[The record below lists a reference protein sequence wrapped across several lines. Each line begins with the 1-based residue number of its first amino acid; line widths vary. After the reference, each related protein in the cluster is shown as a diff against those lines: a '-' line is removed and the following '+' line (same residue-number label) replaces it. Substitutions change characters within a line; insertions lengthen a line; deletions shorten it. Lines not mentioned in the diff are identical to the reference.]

1 MADPV
6 GIAYDVLLAA
16 GVALLGLGV
25 FWAHL
30 TDLEAHLR
38 TKGRAS
44 ARWLSRFRRSEGS
57 HVSFAAGW
65 IVFGVF
71 WFLHVW
77 DYANQEDLLNALGAA
92 VALPVFLFF
101 AYHEWLSYKWKEDYE
116 PLRFLGGA
124 AFFASAIY
132 FAFARLPTVAAGL
145 IDLVADQTASAVNL
159 LGYNFSAGFA
169 TCGGIPVSQGGLP
182 VPACPSGE
190 AITVGL
196 YRGLPIGNPV
206 VNIVLA
212 CTALQAYAVAGS
224 LMLSTRDPWRRKALG
239 LAVVLPITYAMNLVR
254 NVVVIYFF
262 GVRGDPFELVH
273 NWYGKT
279 LSLVVLL
286 VLIFVAFKLLPELY
300 VSING
305 LFELPWRKAPGHDY
319 RKYIGRLSKKK
330 EEVPEAP
337 SPGSSPGAGTGGG
350 RSGGAGRTPPS
361 SP

>member
-1 MADPV
+1 MADPLS
-6 GIAYDVLLAA
+6 IAYDVLLAA
-16 GVALLGLGV
+16 GVALLGFGF
-25 FWAHL
+25 FWSHL
-30 TDLEAHLR
+30 ADLEAYLR
-38 TKGRAS
+38 KRGRS
-44 ARWLSRFRRSEGS
+44 GARWLSRFRNGGGA
-57 HVSFAAGW
+57 HVSLASGW
-65 IVFGVF
+65 VVFGVF

-77 DYANQEDLLNALGAA
+77 DYANQEDVLNALGAA
-92 VALPVFLFF
+92 VALPIFLFI

-145 IDLVADQTASAVNL
+145 IDLVADQTAVTMNI
-159 LGYNFSAGFA
+159 LGYPFVAGSP
-169 TCGGIPVSQGGLP
+169 TCAGIPVSQGGLP
-182 VPACPSGE
+182 IAACPSGE
-190 AITVGL
+190 AVTVGL
-196 YRGLPIGNPV
+196 FRNLPVGSPV

-239 LAVVLPITYAMNLVR
+239 LAVILPVTYGMNLLR
-254 NVVVIYFF
+254 NAVVIYFF

-300 VSING
+300 VNING

-319 RKYIGRLSKKK
+319 RKYIGRLSKKP
-330 EEVPEAP
+330 PEGPDRPTAGPAARGGPAP
-337 SPGSSPGAGTGGG
+337 SRTDD
-350 RSGGAGRTPPS
+350 AGRTPPS

>member
-1 MADPV
+1 MADPLS
-6 GIAYDVLLAA
+6 IAYDVLLAA
-16 GVALLGLGV
+16 GVALLGIGF
-25 FWAHL
+25 FWSHL
-30 TDLEAHLR
+30 ADLEAHLR
-38 TKGRAS
+38 KKGRSS
-44 ARWLSRFRRSEGS
+44 ARWLSRFRNGGGA
-57 HVSFAAGW
+57 HVSLASGW
-65 IVFGVF
+65 VVFGLF

-92 VALPVFLFF
+92 VALPVFLYF
-101 AYHEWLSYKWKEDYE
+101 AYHEGLSYRWKEDYE

-132 FAFARLPTVAAGL
+132 FAFARLPTVAAGF
-145 IDLVADQTASAVNL
+145 IDLVADQTAVTMNI
-159 LGYNFSAGFA
+159 LGYHFVAGSPQ
-169 TCGGIPVSQGGLP
+169 CGGIPI
-182 VPACPSGE
+182 PACPSGE
-190 AITVGL
+190 AVTVGL
-196 YRGLPIGNPV
+196 FRDLAVGTPV

-239 LAVVLPITYAMNLVR
+239 LAVILPVTYGMNLVR
-254 NVVVIYFF
+254 NAVVIYFF

-300 VSING
+300 VNING

-319 RKYIGRLSKKK
+319 RKWIGRLSKKK
-330 EEVPEAP
+330 PEAP
-337 SPGSSPGAGTGGG
+337 EPPTAGPSARVGPATT
-350 RSGGAGRTPPS
+350 RTDDAGRTPPS